1 MVREDIVEIL
11 NNEDMS
17 LQDKKSAIL
26 PYLEKRPN
34 IINDFSRNKKNNYK
48 NIASVLLGKKEWM
61 GFLSEQGVAIDY
73 SSRNKIGQNVV
84 HLYVKNMLHRDL
96 NENDKN
102 VFALFGD
109 NINQEDIEGNTPLSI
124 ILEKKVLYHKDWPKR
139 FEYVD
144 LLFENGAKFLSN
156 DKINDV
162 IISLCHT
169 VDAEAIKYLLS
180 KGMSVNIEMNNK
192 TLLHF
197 LSDKSKYSS
206 FSENYYED
214 RLVLFNLLIENGFN
228 FKRIN
233 EMDSTFFYNF
243 LYNNNQIEKNKD
255 IIHFIKNSGI
265 NHLLTLREVL
275 SLIHK
280 SFYKNSID
288 SLKKILNNFDSVDIN
303 YKGEKDNLNL
313 LSLLFIERDTITV
326 PREKD
331 FYCELIYFLIE
342 NNINLNTNV
351 RCFDQD
357 SVISYCYH
365 GTIYSEKS
373 NRPVGK
379 VHIISEL
386 MESLRYKE
394 SAYSQPVLKYIIDN
408 FQGEAFLP
416 IRMPFGDFF
425 VYCSSNKECEDSL
438 LRLLSKNEVNN
449 WQEITQ
455 NQYIDNTVR
464 NKYLETPINRRC
476 HLKNIL
482 SEFLRINEKNNNFN
496 ISEAYYNFA
505 YKEDLDNDSLF
516 SKQEILDT
524 LKIIEVP
531 SYEKKKINI
540 KKELEV
546 LITTEIERKKLQE
559 TYLNVSIK
567 TPIKRI

>member
-26 PYLEKRPN
+26 PYLEKSPN
-34 IINDFSRNKKNNYK
+34 IINEFSRNKNNNYK

-84 HLYVKNMLHRDL
+84 HLYVRNMLRRDL

-124 ILEKKVLYHKDWPKR
+124 ILEKKVLYHKDWPRR
-139 FEYVD
+139 FEYLD
-144 LLFENGAKFLSN
+144 LLFENGAIFLSN

-162 IISLCHT
+162 VISLCHT
-169 VDAEAIKYLLS
+169 ADAEAIKYLLS

-192 TLLHF
+192 TLLHC
-197 LSDKSKYSS
+197 LNDKSKYSS

-214 RLVLFNLLIENGFN
+214 RLVLFNLLIGNGFN

-243 LYNNNQIEKNKD
+243 LYNNPIEKNKD

-265 NHLLTLREVL
+265 NHLLTFREVL

-288 SLKKILNNFDSVDIN
+288 SLKRILNDFDSVGIN
-303 YKGEKDNLNL
+303 YKGEQDNLNL
-313 LSLLFIERDTITV
+313 LSLLFMERDTITV

-331 FYCELIYFLIE
+331 FYCELIYLLIE

-379 VHIISEL
+379 THIISEL

-408 FQGEAFLP
+408 FQCEAFLP